1 MFRNNAKLHIF
12 KESNQNLSNNFWDR
26 LPDEMWDNISNYI
39 GYQKHP
45 VAKLFTPTIIR
56 EIRNKLI
63 YSLFIDAYEDTDNF
77 KAELKYFQNRVKDHV
92 FEIKGEERRF
102 NETEIRQI
110 TVRYFE
116 DFSYETSY
124 DGLENYDFYNMF
136 DKFEE
141 ELYNQYENNIF
152 RKCLFITI

>member
-1 MFRNNAKLHIF
+1 
-12 KESNQNLSNNFWDR
+12 
-26 LPDEMWDNISNYI
+26 MWDNITDYI

-63 YSLFIDAYEDTDNF
+63 YSLFIDAYEDTDKF
-77 KAELKYFQNRVKDHV
+77 KAELKYFQNRVTDHL
-92 FEIKGEERRF
+92 FDIKGEEREL
-102 NETEIRQI
+102 NETELRQI
-110 TVRYFE
+110 TVRYFD
-116 DFSYETSY
+116 DFSYETNNETSY

-141 ELYNQYENNIF
+141 ELYNQYEKNKYK
-152 RKCLFITI
+152 KCLFITI